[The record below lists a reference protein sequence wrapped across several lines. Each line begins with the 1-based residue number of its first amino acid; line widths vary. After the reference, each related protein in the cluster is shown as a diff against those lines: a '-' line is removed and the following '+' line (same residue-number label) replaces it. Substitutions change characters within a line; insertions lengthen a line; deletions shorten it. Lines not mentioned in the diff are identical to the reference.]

1 MQRIRVLLD
10 LFQRLDCQLVFL
22 TVFQQP
28 EDSLPFVNEN
38 YEGVRF
44 RLQMDLIAGSRSEA
58 PFSLQPKTPSS
69 YMIRL
74 KEK

>member
-1 MQRIRVLLD
+1 MGI
-10 LFQRLDCQLVFL
+10 
-22 TVFQQP
+22 TK
-28 EDSLPFVNEN
+28 
-38 YEGVRF
+38 GVRF

-58 PFSLQPKTPSS
+58 AFSLEPKTTSL